1 MEFSQSSFVY
11 FNYPLQEAIG
21 RLHQYGYQGIEVW
34 GGRPHLY
41 RHDLDGQLDE
51 IVALLDRFEMVVPNF
66 IPAQFRYPS
75 ILCSLNETIRRD
87 SVQYIQDAVDNAL
100 RLRAPS
106 VSLCPGM
113 TLFGEDL
120 GRGWGQLR
128 QSIVELL
135 DYTEGTGLVLLLE
148 PAHKAESTLILTV
161 ADGLRMIEEV
171 GSERLGILLDTG
183 HANVNGENL
192 AKVVASLRDVPFHVH
207 IDDNHGDSDAH
218 LIPGDGKIDFAPFAR
233 ALQRVNYQGFVS
245 AELGF
250 QYTLD
255 PDRAVEKTSAALS
268 EMFVSRGCP
277 AGSPLL

>member
-21 RLHQYGYQGIEVW
+21 RLHQYGYQGIEIW
-34 GGRPHLY
+34 GGRPHVY

-87 SVQYIQDAVDNAL
+87 SVQYVQDAVDNAL

-113 TLFGEDL
+113 TLFGEDPD
-120 GRGWGQLR
+120 RGWGQLR
-128 QSIVELL
+128 KSVVELL
-135 DYTEGTGLVLLLE
+135 DYTEGTDLVLLIE
-148 PAHKAESTLILTV
+148 PAHQAESTLILTV

-268 EMFVSRGCP
+268 EMFVDEYIHEG
-277 AGSPLL
+277 G

>member
-21 RLHQYGYQGIEVW
+21 RLHQYGYQGVEVW

-120 GRGWGQLR
+120 DRGWGQLR
-128 QSIVELL
+128 KSIVELL
-135 DYTEGTGLVLLLE
+135 DYTEGTDLVLLIE
-148 PAHKAESTLILTV
+148 PAHQAESTLILTV

-192 AKVVASLRDVPFHVH
+192 AKVVASLKGVPLHVH

-268 EMFVSRGCP
+268 EMFVDEYIHEG
-277 AGSPLL
+277 G

>member
-21 RLHQYGYQGIEVW
+21 RLHQYGYQGVEVW

-135 DYTEGTGLVLLLE
+135 DYTEGTDLVLLLE

>member
-1 MEFSQSSFVY
+1 MKFSQSSFVY

-135 DYTEGTGLVLLLE
+135 DYTEGTDLVLLLE

>member
-11 FNYPLQEAIG
+11 FNYALQEAIG

-135 DYTEGTGLVLLLE
+135 DYTEGTDLVLLIE
-148 PAHKAESTLILTV
+148 PAHQAESTLTGVSISCRLMDV
-161 ADGLRMIEEV
+161 LIHEHLAQRGAGLFDGSVRV
-171 GSERLGILLDTG
+171 
-183 HANVNGENL
+183 
-192 AKVVASLRDVPFHVH
+192 
-207 IDDNHGDSDAH
+207 
-218 LIPGDGKIDFAPFAR
+218 
-233 ALQRVNYQGFVS
+233 QRVLKPQLRRDKALVV
-245 AELGF
+245 
-250 QYTLD
+250 D
-255 PDRAVEKTSAALS
+255 PL
-268 EMFVSRGCP
+268 
-277 AGSPLL
+277 

>member
-21 RLHQYGYQGIEVW
+21 RLHQYGYQGVEVW

-120 GRGWGQLR
+120 DRGWGQLR
-128 QSIVELL
+128 KSIVELL
-135 DYTEGTGLVLLLE
+135 DYTEGTDLVLLIE
-148 PAHKAESTLILTV
+148 PAHQAESTLILTV

-233 ALQRVNYQGFVS
+233 ALQTVNYQGFVS

-268 EMFVSRGCP
+268 EMFVDEYIHEG
-277 AGSPLL
+277 G

>member
-1 MEFSQSSFVY
+1 MKFSQSSFVY

-21 RLHQYGYQGIEVW
+21 RLHQAGYQGIEVW
-34 GGRPHLY
+34 GGRPHAY
-41 RHDLDGQLDE
+41 CHDLDSQLDE
-51 IVALLDRFEMVVPNF
+51 VVALLDRFEMVVPNF

-75 ILCSLNETIRRD
+75 ILCSLNEAVRRD
-87 SVQYIQDAVDNAL
+87 SVRYIQDAAGNAL
-100 RLRAPS
+100 RLGAPS

-113 TLFGEDL
+113 TLAGED
-120 GRGWGQLR
+120 RDKGWAQLR

-135 DYTEGTGLVLLLE
+135 DYTEGTGLVLLIE
-148 PAHKAESTLILTV
+148 PAHRAESTLILTV

-192 AKVVASLRDVPFHVH
+192 AEVAASLKGVPFHVH

-218 LIPGDGKIDFAPFAR
+218 LIPGEGKIDFAPFAK
-233 ALQRVNYQGFVS
+233 ALKEISYQGFVS

-255 PDRAVEKTSAALS
+255 PDRAVEETYAALS
-268 EMFVSRGCP
+268 QMFTG
-277 AGSPLL
+277 

>member
-1 MEFSQSSFVY
+1 MKFSQSSFVY

-21 RLHQYGYQGIEVW
+21 RLHQYGYQGVEVW

-192 AKVVASLRDVPFHVH
+192 AKVFASLRDVPFHVH